1 MDHQSEW
8 LWTEVVRASLG
19 ATTEI
24 QFLELMIGHIRFLI
38 KELKAVI
45 KESCETGMLIA
56 NVYSYS
62 SASESTLIDNADT
75 LCVLWDLFGVRDKD
89 VRHGR

>member
-1 MDHQSEW
+1 MMDPQSEW
-8 LWTEVVRASLG
+8 LWTEVVRASHG

-24 QFLELMIGHIRFLI
+24 QFLELLIGHIRFLI
-38 KELKAVI
+38 KELKTVI

-56 NVYSYS
+56 HAYSYS
-62 SASESTLIDNADT
+62 FASELIDKVET
-75 LCVLWDLFGVRDKD
+75 LCALRDLFCVGDKD